1 MALRIGAGGGGEDPV
16 ERRAGGAEVGDRG
29 AGQVLVLELLGHGA
43 DHGAEMLVLVP
54 RGAAIAGEDRAAEV
68 VVLGGGGGVVGRW
81 RRPRVELDALHGR
94 RRRGEWRAAS
104 VGGGGGGGARGLMAD

>member
-81 RRPRVELDALHGR
+81 R
-94 RRRGEWRAAS
+94 
-104 VGGGGGGGARGLMAD
+104 